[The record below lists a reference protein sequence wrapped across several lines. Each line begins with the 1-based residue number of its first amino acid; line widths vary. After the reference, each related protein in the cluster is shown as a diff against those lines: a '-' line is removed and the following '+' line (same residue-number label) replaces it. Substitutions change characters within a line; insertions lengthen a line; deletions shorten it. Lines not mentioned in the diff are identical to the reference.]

1 MSETVETAL
10 QQYRTNYTNYRATGN
25 AAFKTAY
32 ENAQR
37 WLDLYVTNL
46 RTQVRT
52 NSQTIDQFVDEY
64 STANPD
70 LAKLQ
75 DSMKT
80 IQTEGPRLQDEYTR
94 TRRAMAEEPED
105 PIPYMKVGLAVAIM
119 GVVGIVA
126 AF

>member
-1 MSETVETAL
+1 MSETVESAL

-37 WLDLYVTNL
+37 WLDLYVASL
-46 RTQVRT
+46 QTQVQT
-52 NSQTIDQFVDEY
+52 NSRTIDLFVDEY

-70 LAKLQ
+70 LVKLK

-94 TRRAMAEEPED
+94 TRRVMVEDPED
-105 PIPYMKVGLAVAIM
+105 PIPYTKLGLAVAII

-126 AF
+126 TF